1 MAARSICSKCGK
13 PAVSKPVIDRGC
25 ITVVEY
31 CSNGHSYQRR
41 FQSLDDARRY
51 LQMKAIE
58 AGDFTYRPDAEA
70 LAPMESGAETLESR
84 LKPAHAPVKAKPATK
99 PAPAP
104 LPPMEE
110 VKLKHPLWDVDD
122 ATIRR
127 LFDETATWK
136 SKSESKTH
144 LSEAK
149 NWYRLAQEE
158 ANMNDDPTTPDRP
171 YRQVSGLPNGWG
183 WDRDG
188 ERRGGLFDGNGH
200 HILTCS
206 HEPPCVSMDSPC
218 YVMAWEVQL
227 NRRLNTQS
235 GVLGDGRY
243 RLTREDGH
251 WVVFDTD
258 TQHFIRGTN
267 GASPGE
273 AAGFAVTVIGDVNV
287 QRQGQPNPGGHV
299 VNPRFQVGQR
309 VTRRGQALGGTITEV
324 NQDGWTSWENRQ
336 PHWVYRVDFGNGNTM
351 AAEEGELIQY
361 SRFSTG
367 DRVSYG
373 NGNLNGVIVGVDL
386 NTTPPSYQVSF
397 DMGPGHTNRLLLREN
412 ELNPIDLV
420 LTCPTH
426 GEYRASTADAE
437 CPSCEDNL
445 DENGE
450 ENGDENG
457 EASAGVRYLTGDLIE
472 EISAGVGVRVGVVQ
486 EATDADMLI
495 NQSDPDNAVVGVRWL
510 DATGRPTGDR
520 WVVRQDEIRQATQT
534 VSCRRHGSYHRSNIY
549 TPCPTCAPAVA
560 DLQMQNR
567 PDVQTCTHC
576 GSTLS
581 EEDDPFDDRAPVCA
595 ACREASS
602 EFPEGYSAVWR
613 DGRRQLTFKESP
625 QDAGVEIEP
634 IVGLT
639 NYNGSPQQAWAAEAN
654 RVLGGDVQSR
664 EIRAMH
670 DSSTDIY
677 EFVSPGH
684 DLMGTGASWQEA
696 LDDAIFKSTG
706 RRKNPEVK
714 EVPLPTG
721 GTLPLPAEY
730 SLTPYD
736 NGAQQAL
743 RYDKQSTIEGTYPP
757 LSYGATAS
765 PFNLVREAWEH
776 KIRREN
782 PTNGQ
787 GEESL
792 HVSRLSNGN
801 WVFGTLAAIQEAVR
815 NSDFSKV
822 ATGPDLLAT
831 YENFAGIAPKTRASY
846 GGKVTT
852 EDVAQNALAKPS
864 EEKYRVRLTDGRVIS
879 LYVPSNRDFR
889 AHVMFRYEEDGKPKE
904 VPFIS
909 LPDNII
915 RSKDEARHK
924 AIEKF
929 FEREVWQPQ
938 LKYWADKAGIPAVGE
953 RPRRRLDAEDLEVQ
967 KMFEQLQPKPH
978 RRTRLSITDPAL
990 VIPAPQRWIVLTETM
1005 SGLAPID
1012 TCSEGKGPDHPC
1024 TYDSELLAWAE
1035 VDDDIAEMQRQ
1046 FDEGERDDVDTRDM
1060 YAVVP
1065 YDPAI
1070 HDQQWRE
1077 ATGQSITPTL
1087 KTSGLVGSQA
1097 SNIGAIDTCP
1107 AHQV

>member
-13 PAVSKPVIDRGC
+13 PAVSKPVIDRGY

-84 LKPAHAPVKAKPATK
+84 LKPAPAPVKAKPATK

-171 YRQVSGLPNGWG
+171 YRQVLGLPNGWG

-188 ERRGGLFDGNGH
+188 ERRGGLIDGNGH

-206 HEPPCVSMDSPC
+206 HEPPCVLMDSPC

-235 GVLGDGRY
+235 GVLGDSRY
-243 RLTREDGH
+243 RITREDGH

-273 AAGFAVTVIGDVNV
+273 AAGFAVTVIGDVNA
-287 QRQGQPNPGGHV
+287 QRPNPGGHV
-299 VNPRFQVGQR
+299 
-309 VTRRGQALGGTITEV
+309 I
-324 NQDGWTSWENRQ
+324 
-336 PHWVYRVDFGNGNTM
+336 
-351 AAEEGELIQY
+351 
-361 SRFSTG
+361 
-367 DRVSYG
+367 
-373 NGNLNGVIVGVDL
+373 
-386 NTTPPSYQVSF
+386 
-397 DMGPGHTNRLLLREN
+397 
-412 ELNPIDLV
+412 
-420 LTCPTH
+420 
-426 GEYRASTADAE
+426 
-437 CPSCEDNL
+437 
-445 DENGE
+445 
-450 ENGDENG
+450 
-457 EASAGVRYLTGDLIE
+457 
-472 EISAGVGVRVGVVQ
+472 
-486 EATDADMLI
+486 
-495 NQSDPDNAVVGVRWL
+495 
-510 DATGRPTGDR
+510 
-520 WVVRQDEIRQATQT
+520 
-534 VSCRRHGSYHRSNIY
+534 
-549 TPCPTCAPAVA
+549 
-560 DLQMQNR
+560 
-567 PDVQTCTHC
+567 
-576 GSTLS
+576 
-581 EEDDPFDDRAPVCA
+581 
-595 ACREASS
+595 
-602 EFPEGYSAVWR
+602 
-613 DGRRQLTFKESP
+613 
-625 QDAGVEIEP
+625 
-634 IVGLT
+634 
-639 NYNGSPQQAWAAEAN
+639 
-654 RVLGGDVQSR
+654 
-664 EIRAMH
+664 
-670 DSSTDIY
+670 
-677 EFVSPGH
+677 
-684 DLMGTGASWQEA
+684 
-696 LDDAIFKSTG
+696 
-706 RRKNPEVK
+706 NPEVK

-721 GTLPLPAEY
+721 STIPLPAEY
-730 SLTPYD
+730 SLNPYD

-743 RYDKQSTIEGTYPP
+743 RYEKQSTP
-757 LSYGATAS
+757 LSYGATDS
-765 PFNLVREAWEH
+765 PFNLIREAWEH
-776 KIRREN
+776 KVRREN
-782 PTNGQ
+782 PTSGQ
-787 GEESL
+787 GDPSL
-792 HVSRLSNGN
+792 HVTRLSTGAWAIGN
-801 WVFGTLAAIQEAVR
+801 LEAIQEAVR

-822 ATGPDLLAT
+822 ATGADPLEA
-831 YENFAGIAPKTRASY
+831 YENFSGIAPKTRSSY
-846 GGKVTT
+846 SGKVTA
-852 EDVAQNALAKPS
+852 EDVAQNAWAKVGD
-864 EEKYRVRLTDGRVIS
+864 EKYRVRLIDGRVIS
-879 LYVPSNRDFR
+879 LYVPTNRGFR

-904 VPFIS
+904 VSFIS
-909 LPDNII
+909 LPDKII
-915 RSKDEARHK
+915 QMFDRSKDDVRHK

-929 FEREVWQPQ
+929 FEQEVYQPQ

-978 RRTRLSITDPAL
+978 RRTHLSITDPAL

-1077 ATGQSITPTL
+1077 ATGQSITPTP
-1087 KTSGLVGSQA
+1087 QE
-1097 SNIGAIDTCP
+1097 I
-1107 AHQV
+1107 